1 MIPNYLK
8 KENRK
13 APDELDLRF
22 RDAIRRYHEHF
33 KNDGL
38 ITESSSMNREEW
50 IKTIEECIKKNITI
64 WEALGEEYDSD
75 CDY

>member
-33 KNDGL
+33 NNGIL
-38 ITESSSMNREEW
+38 FHEP
-50 IKTIEECIKKNITI
+50 
-64 WEALGEEYDSD
+64 
-75 CDY
+75 

>member
-1 MIPNYLK
+1 
-8 KENRK
+8 
-13 APDELDLRF
+13 
-22 RDAIRRYHEHF
+22 
-33 KNDGL
+33 
-38 ITESSSMNREEW
+38 MNREEW